1 MLTSHEI
8 RNGFIEFFKDR
19 GHTFVPSAPVIP
31 LADPTL
37 LFINAGMNQFKDIFL
52 GLRTPAY
59 TRVVNSQKCIRVSGK
74 HNDLEEVGP
83 SNRHHTFFEM
93 LGNWSFGDYY
103 KQDAIKWA
111 WELLTEVW
119 KLPKARLYATVYLD
133 DDEAEAIWKSETDIN
148 PAHISRHGKKDN
160 FWEMGEIGP
169 CGPCSEI
176 HIDMGPDAC
185 DMQGVDHVCEV
196 NGVCGRILEIWNLVF
211 IQYHRD
217 ENGKLHDLPAKH
229 VDTGAGLERIS
240 AVLQGG
246 LSNYDSDLFKPLIAA
261 VEDLSGV
268 PYGGDIIYPHRIIAD
283 HLRSL
288 TFAIADG
295 ALPANEGRGYV
306 LRRILRRASR
316 YGHEIGL
323 KEPFIYKLVPVLI
336 DLMGGVYPEI
346 KEKHQHVTLTIKS
359 EEEGFTATLERG
371 LDIFNGMT
379 GRMAEKSENILTG
392 DCAFKLYDTFG
403 FPLDLTQLMAREKGF
418 GVDVEGFHSAMSRQK
433 ERARA
438 GGKFVMNKNDK
449 PPYINITDYA
459 EKPSE
464 EWQTFTG
471 YKEDSGDTEIVKYRP
486 VEEGIEVVVK
496 ETPFYAEAGGQAG
509 DTGTMT
515 LQTKKYPVTDS
526 YIDEASQ
533 KTLKIEAE
541 FEEFRENLKSGS
553 EVKLEVDIERR
564 WDIRRNHTATHL
576 LQHALRQILG
586 EHVQQSGSYVH
597 PDYLRFDYTHYQKPD
612 SGQLF
617 RVEQLV
623 NENIMANYPVMAEIT
638 SIEEARKQGA
648 MALFGEKYGEEVR
661 MISVGDISRELC
673 GGTHCNR
680 SGDVGNF
687 RITSETGV
695 SSGIRRIEAKTGNAA
710 IKLMMEDR
718 QALED
723 IREILHSHGSDVVEK
738 LQKFAADKKELEKE
752 VEKLRKSGG
761 GIDLKGVI
769 GEAVEISGVK
779 VVTKV
784 MEVKNLDELK
794 DFGDL
799 IRDNL
804 QSGLAFLAADLDGK
818 AGLVCVVTD
827 DLIAK
832 GIKAGDLVKKAA
844 KVIGGGGGGRPHLA
858 TAGAKSSE
866 NLDKALE
873 EAVKIAKEALK

>member
-1 MLTSHEI
+1 M
-8 RNGFIEFFKDR
+8 
-19 GHTFVPSAPVIP
+19 PSAPVIP
-31 LADPTL
+31 IADPTL
-37 LFINAGMNQFKDIFL
+37 LFINAGMNQFKDVFL
-52 GLRTPAY
+52 GMRTPAY
-59 TRVVNSQKCIRVSGK
+59 TRAVNSQKCIRVSGK
-74 HNDLEEVGP
+74 HNDLEQVGP

-111 WELLTEVW
+111 WELVTGVW
-119 KLPKARLYATVYLD
+119 KIPKDKLYATVYLD
-133 DDEAEAIWKSETDIN
+133 DDEAEAVWKQETDIN
-148 PAHISRHGKKDN
+148 PEHVSRHGKKDN

-185 DMQGVDHVCEV
+185 DLPGVDHVCKV

-217 ENGKLHDLPAKH
+217 ENGELHDLPAKH

-261 VEDLSGV
+261 IEDLSGV
-268 PYGGDIIYPHRIIAD
+268 PYGGKIMNPHRIIAD

-295 ALPANEGRGYV
+295 ALPSNEGRGYV

-323 KEPFIYKLVPVLI
+323 KKPFLYKLVPVLI
-336 DLMGGVYPEI
+336 DLMGDVYPEI
-346 KEKHQHVTLTIKS
+346 REKHQHVTLTIKS

-379 GRMAEKSENILTG
+379 ARMVEKSEVTLSGEDT
-392 DCAFKLYDTFG
+392 FKLYDTFG

-418 GVDVEGFHSAMSRQK
+418 EVDVEGFHSAMTGQK

-438 GGKFVMNKNDK
+438 GGKFVINKNDK
-449 PPYINITDYA
+449 PPYLNVADYA
-459 EKPSE
+459 DKPSE
-464 EWQTFTG
+464 EWQKFVG
-471 YKEDSGDTEIVKYRP
+471 YEVESCRSEVVKYRA
-486 VEEGIEVVVK
+486 VDDYLEVVVK
-496 ETPFYAEAGGQAG
+496 ETPFYAESGGQVG
-509 DTGTMT
+509 DRGTLLMPGK
-515 LQTKKYPVTDS
+515 QYPVTGS

-533 KTLKIEAE
+533 KVIRIEADSDE
-541 FEEFRENLKSGS
+541 FSQSLKSGS
-553 EVKLEVDIERR
+553 AVELEVDHQRR

-576 LQHALRQILG
+576 LQHALREVLG
-586 EHVQQSGSYVH
+586 DHVQQSGSFVH
-597 PDYLRFDYTHYQKPD
+597 PGYLRFDYTHYQKPD
-612 SGQLF
+612 NSQLL
-617 RVEQLV
+617 RVAQLV
-623 NENIMANYPVMAEIT
+623 NQNIMANYPVTAEIT
-638 SIEEARKQGA
+638 SLEEARKQGA
-648 MALFGEKYGEEVR
+648 MALFGEKYGEQVR

-673 GGTHCNR
+673 GGTHCHR

-695 SSGIRRIEAKTGNAA
+695 SAGVRRIEAKTGAAA
-710 IKLMMEDR
+710 IELMMEDR

-738 LQKFAADKKELEKE
+738 LQKFAADRKELEKE

-761 GIDLKGVI
+761 GIDLNEILTAGTD
-769 GEAVEISGVK
+769 ISGSKIVSSRFDAK
-779 VVTKV
+779 T
-784 MEVKNLDELK
+784 LDELK

-799 IRDNL
+799 VRNTL
-804 QSGLAFLAADLDGK
+804 KSGIGFLGADLDGK

-827 DLIAK
+827 DLIAQ
-832 GIKAGDLVKKAA
+832 GVKAGDLVKIAA

-873 EAVKIAKEALK
+873 EAVKIAREALK